1 MGKLKNY
8 KKKNKE
14 LKGKLQDLFIRDACL
29 LEDALEAME
38 CALTSFCSY
47 DIERSKR
54 YSKACIDLEDE
65 QDHCRDEIISRIFGT
80 ESMVFSR
87 PDRMRM
93 VTAMDRIVGQ
103 AKKVMFDLEVYIP
116 ENVLRELSV
125 HIEAVGKKTAQIGK
139 MVNKL
144 VAQFFDNFDK
154 AIEIS
159 IKINEARHV
168 VRERKMEYFKAL
180 YSIKPDYRDFRFY
193 AELMNNLAE
202 VTNRMEHFADYIHG
216 LIAKYSTF

>member
-1 MGKLKNY
+1 MGKLSNY

-14 LKGKLQDLFIRDACL
+14 LKGKLQDLFITDARL
-29 LEDALEAME
+29 LEDALGAMK
-38 CALTSFCSY
+38 CALTAFCAY
-47 DIERSKR
+47 DMDRKQR
-54 YSKACIDLEDE
+54 YSNQCIALEDE
-65 QDHCRDEIISRIFGT
+65 QDHCRDEIISRIFGS

-103 AKKVMFDLEVYIP
+103 AKKVMFDLEVYTPKETI
-116 ENVLRELSV
+116 RELSV
-125 HIEAVGKKTAQIGK
+125 HIEAVGKKTAKIGK
-139 MVNKL
+139 MVNQML
-144 VAQFFDNFDK
+144 AQFFDNFDE
-154 AIEIS
+154 AIATS

-168 VRERKMEYFKAL
+168 VRERKLEFFKAL
-180 YSIKPDYRDFRFY
+180 YFIKPEYHEFRFY

-216 LIAKYSTF
+216 LVAKYSTF